1 MAGHARH
8 AAAYAVRAA
17 TYAAAPADVTPA
29 ASMERDW
36 QYRRLPERLR
46 SVAFP
51 PGATI
56 QDAFAR

>member
-1 MAGHARH
+1 MAGHTRH
-8 AAAYAVRAA
+8 AAAYA
-17 TYAAAPADVTPA
+17 AAPTDATAA

-51 PGATI
+51 PGATA
-56 QDAFAR
+56 QDTFAR